1 VSLLQFC
8 VRNES
13 QPLRI
18 PLTAGK
24 TGKGGKGGGEFQP
37 STRNQMEAINKLISV
52 RKMKFIYGIAD
63 IKTKLA
69 DANIK

>member
-24 TGKGGKGGGEFQP
+24 GGKGGGEFQP
-37 STRNQMEAINKLISV
+37 STRNQMEAINKQISV

-63 IKTKLA
+63 IKTKLT